1 MSYTHK
7 IVPITSEDQWL
18 SLRKSDLTSTE
29 ISALFNLCPYLTKF
43 ELYHAK
49 KDGLIL
55 PFKENERMK
64 DGKDMEVFAA
74 NKVAKKN
81 GWTVRPLQVYARIPE
96 LRLGAS
102 FDFEAI
108 CPKRGKGILEI
119 KAVDYFRHKQ
129 KWSEEEIPPH
139 IEIQAR
145 HQMLCAKEYNWSCV
159 AAFTS
164 IYDHH
169 EYLFDRDEAFE
180 NGLIAAS
187 KSFWSDVD
195 NGHAPEPDFVK
206 DAAVISALYKNAGG
220 EAVDLSADNQLSD
233 LLAEYL
239 RVKEEAK
246 SWGDKQDALKSEIH
260 FKMGERAKGF
270 TPEYAVDTG
279 WTKGSE
285 GTVVTTEMVG
295 TVIGAKSGYRKLL
308 VKPYKGDKK

>member
-1 MSYTHK
+1 MTYTRK
-7 IVPITSEDQWL
+7 IIPITSESMWL
-18 SLRKSDLTSTE
+18 ELRKNDLTSTE
-29 ISALFNLCPYLTKF
+29 ISALFGLCPYHTKF

-49 KDGLIL
+49 RDGIIL

-102 FDFEAI
+102 FDFEVT

-129 KWSEEEIPPH
+129 NWSVDEIPPH

-145 HQMLCAKEYNWSCV
+145 DQMLCADEYSWCVV

-169 EYLFDRDEAFE
+169 EYIFERDYEFE
-180 NGLIAAS
+180 EGLITAS
-187 KSFWSDVD
+187 KSFWHDVD
-195 NGHAPEPDFVK
+195 NGLAPEPDFTK
-206 DAAVISALYKNAGG
+206 DAAVIAALYKNAGG
-220 EAVDLSADNQLSD
+220 DAVDLSGDNHLSD
-233 LLAEYL
+233 LLAQYL
-239 RVKEEAK
+239 HATAEEK
-246 SWGDKQDALKSEIH
+246 SWDEKRDALKAEIH

-279 WTKGSE
+279 WTKDSE
-285 GTVVTTEMVG
+285 GKVVTAEMVG
-295 TVIGAKSGYRKLL
+295 NMIGAKRGYRKLL
-308 VKPYKGDKK
+308 VKPYKGEK

>member
-1 MSYTHK
+1 MTYTRE
-7 IVPITSEDQWL
+7 IIPITSESQWL
-18 SLRKSDLTSTE
+18 ELRKNDLTSTE
-29 ISALFNLCPYLTKF
+29 ISALFNLSPYHTNF

-102 FDFEAI
+102 FDFEVT

-129 KWSEEEIPPH
+129 NWSTDEIPPH
-139 IEIQAR
+139 IEIQAK
-145 HQMLCAKEYNWSCV
+145 HQLLCADEYSWICV

-180 NGLIAAS
+180 NGLITAS
-187 KSFWSDVD
+187 KGFWVDVD
-195 NGHAPEPDFVK
+195 AGHAPEPDFTK

-220 EAVDLSADNQLSD
+220 EAVDLSGDNQLSD
-233 LLAEYL
+233 LLAQYIQASA
-239 RVKEEAK
+239 EEK
-246 SWGDKQDALKSEIH
+246 SWDEKKSKLKSEIH
-260 FKMGERAKGF
+260 FKMGEHAKGF
-270 TPEYAVDTG
+270 TPEYAVDTA
-279 WTKGSE
+279 WTKGSP
-285 GTVVTTEMVG
+285 GTTVSAEMIG
-295 TVIGAKSGYRKLL
+295 TVINAKAGYRKLL
-308 VKPYKGDKK
+308 VKPYKGEK